1 MNIKINRY
9 IIRKRTGA
17 DSKSLPILVSF
28 GRCGTVRK
36 GPKNLPIGTAF
47 YFEEIMRYRLPVADK
62 KFCRITRLNPIEGG
76 IYMGMKTVKERRRA
90 RSEDKLGKPS
100 DGRENEDGEESRGRV
115 KRFLS
120 KFKKPSKKTV
130 VLLIIAA
137 VVIAVAAVSIV
148 RRMAGGGTEEIK
160 YTTATVERRSI
171 TRTVDG
177 SSVVEANDTYEVTA
191 LVTGEILSDNFSE
204 GDLVTKDQLLYTI
217 DSSDAQQEVETAQN
231 SLVQAQQQYADAVRQ
246 KANTVQTNSLNEQSQ
261 QNAILNALA
270 SVDSA
275 ARSLND
281 AQEDYDNLTITAN
294 YSGTVAEV
302 LVNNGDSVNDGTQ
315 LARVY
320 DSSRLKIQLPF
331 NEADADTISV
341 GDSAV
346 LTIASSGDTVAGTV
360 ETVGTATQATSSHAI
375 VRYVTIVV
383 DNPGGLTTEDSATAV
398 VNGAACND
406 LGTFEYYDE
415 GYINARSSGRIG
427 ELYLQEN
434 DVITEGQVIGYIT
447 STTVENNLESARDQL
462 ESAERSRDDA
472 YNQLE
477 QLVIQ
482 NDTYSLDSNIQSA
495 QISLDNARISLERA
509 QENLED
515 YEITAPIEGTIIEK
529 NKKAGDK
536 LENNSSSTS
545 EAMAVIYDMS
555 TLKVQLSVDETDV
568 QDIQTGQEVTITAD
582 AVEGTFTGTVEKVGV
597 NGTSENGVT
606 TYPVDIV
613 ITEYGDLL
621 PGMNVDCVITVESSE
636 DVLAVPVEAV
646 QRGNIVY
653 VQGEKTDESDNAPEG
668 YYSVDVETGITDSV
682 YIEIKS
688 GLNEGDVVCGSIS
701 ASGNEAQGS
710 VDSSTMQMQGG
721 MGGMGGMS
729 GGGGMGGGMPGGGG
743 GGAPGGGG
751 GPM

>member
-1 MNIKINRY
+1 
-9 IIRKRTGA
+9 
-17 DSKSLPILVSF
+17 
-28 GRCGTVRK
+28 
-36 GPKNLPIGTAF
+36 
-47 YFEEIMRYRLPVADK
+47 
-62 KFCRITRLNPIEGG
+62 
-76 IYMGMKTVKERRRA
+76 MGMKTVKERRRA

-100 DGRENEDGEESRGRV
+100 DGRENEDGEESRGIV

-148 RRMAGGGTEEIK
+148 RRMAGGGTEEIE

-177 SSVVEANDTYEVTA
+177 SSVIEANDTYEVTA

-398 VNGAACND
+398 VNGVACND

-415 GYINARSSGRIG
+415 GYITARSSGRIG

-701 ASGNEAQGS
+701 ASGNEAQGT

-743 GGAPGGGG
+743 GGAPGG
-751 GPM
+751 PM

>member
-1 MNIKINRY
+1 
-9 IIRKRTGA
+9 
-17 DSKSLPILVSF
+17 
-28 GRCGTVRK
+28 
-36 GPKNLPIGTAF
+36 
-47 YFEEIMRYRLPVADK
+47 
-62 KFCRITRLNPIEGG
+62 
-76 IYMGMKTVKERRRA
+76 MGMKTVKERRRA
-90 RSEDKLGKPS
+90 RRESKLGNPS
-100 DGRENEDGEESRGRV
+100 DGRETEDGEESRGRI
-115 KRFLS
+115 KRFLG

-137 VVIAVAAVSIV
+137 VVIAVAAAAIV
-148 RRMAGGGTEEIK
+148 RRMAGGDSNETE
-160 YTTATVERRSI
+160 YNTATVERRSI

-177 SSVVEANDTYEVTA
+177 SSVIEANDTYEVTA
-191 LVTGEILSDNFSE
+191 LVTGEILSDNFNE
-204 GDLVTKDQLLYTI
+204 GDLVKKDQLLYTI
-217 DSSDAQQEVETAQN
+217 DSDDAQQEVETAQN
-231 SLVQAQQQYADAVRQ
+231 SLEQAQQQYADAVRQ
-246 KANTVQTNSLNEQSQ
+246 KANTVQTNSLNEESQ
-261 QNAILNALA
+261 QNAIMNALA
-270 SVDSA
+270 SVESA

-294 YSGTVAEV
+294 YSGTVSEV

-315 LARVY
+315 LAKVY

-331 NEADADTISV
+331 NEADAAAINV
-341 GDSAV
+341 GDTAV
-346 LTIASSGDTVAGTV
+346 LSIASSGDTVNGTV
-360 ETVGTATQATSSHAI
+360 ETVGTATQATSAHAI

-383 DNPGGLTTEDSATAV
+383 DNPGGLTIEDSATAV

-415 GYINARSSGRIG
+415 GYITARSSGRIG
-427 ELYLQEN
+427 DLYLQEN

-447 STTVENNLESARDQL
+447 STTVENNLESAKDQL

-482 NDTYSLDSNIQSA
+482 NDTYSLDSNIQNA
-495 QISLDNARISLERA
+495 ALQLDNARISLERA
-509 QENLED
+509 QKNLED
-515 YEITAPIEGTIIEK
+515 YEIKAPIEGTIIEK

-536 LENNSSSTS
+536 LENNSATTS

-568 QDIQTGQEVTITAD
+568 QDIKTGQEVTITAD

-597 NGTSENGVT
+597 NGTSTNGVT

-613 ITEYGDLL
+613 ITDYGDLL

-636 DVLAVPVEAV
+636 NVLAIPVESL

-653 VQGEKTDESDNAPEG
+653 VQGDKTDENDKAPEG
-668 YYSVDVETGITDSV
+668 YYSVDVETGVTDSQ

-688 GLNEGDVVCGSIS
+688 GLNEGDVVCGSIA
-701 ASGNEAQGS
+701 ASGDEAQGS
-710 VDSSTMQMQGG
+710 AESGAMQMQGG
-721 MGGMGGMS
+721 MGGMGGGMPGGGMA
-729 GGGGMGGGMPGGGG
+729 GGGGMPGG

-751 GPM
+751 PM